1 MKKYLLSSS
10 LVLLLAQGSAFAY
23 DYSYTEDTAK
33 DGTANFYVGAGVG
46 ILGGDAGDACDA
58 LDLNCTSWKAFAGYR
73 PLENFALEGAYH
85 NLFSGRY
92 TNPLDGN
99 SYKMESTGLS
109 ASALGIMPLKD
120 NLDLF
125 GKLGFLAWE
134 ARSNGTAGADGT
146 DMLLGGG
153 IQSRINDN
161 LGLRGE
167 IEYVGG
173 DLDSTNY
180 SAGVT
185 YSTF

>member
-1 MKKYLLSSS
+1 MKKSLLGSA
-10 LVLLLAQGSAFAY
+10 LVLLLVQGTAFAY
-23 DYSYTEDTAK
+23 DYSYTEDTSK
-33 DGTANFYVGAGVG
+33 DGETNFYVGAGLG
-46 ILGGDAGDACDA
+46 ILGGDAADACDN
-58 LDLNCTSWKAFAGYR
+58 LDLNCTSWKTFVGYR

-99 SYKMESTGLS
+99 SYKVESTGLS

-120 NLDLF
+120 NLDFF
-125 GKLGFLAWE
+125 GKLGFLAWK
-134 ARSNGTAGADGT
+134 ARTNGTAEADGT

-153 IQSRINDN
+153 IQSKINDN

-173 DLDSTNY
+173 DLDSPNY